1 MANEMIQKITVK
13 AETVKRELH
22 RFTPR
27 VPFTF
32 PAMGWRFSKTA
43 PEGAIVPENG
53 SWACM
58 FRFLERVAKGEKL
71 SISASNPGCGGAACY
86 LGFKP
91 PSRDAGM
98 FLADKEKY
106 KKNVSLGN
114 AFYDAIH
121 APSAL
126 EPHLVLERVVDME
139 DDAPVEV
146 VNLWVDARSL
156 AGLVTLANYDRPT
169 NDNVRIDF
177 ASGCQSLWTI
187 PFQEGAKNEPKAVVG
202 GMDPAV
208 RPLLPPD
215 TASFSM
221 PAVRFVEMAS
231 HIPGSFLEKENWL
244 ALVNLRPENNIRTQ

>member
-1 MANEMIQKITVK
+1 MDREIINSHIVK
-13 AETVKRELH
+13 AGKVKRELH
-22 RFTPR
+22 HFTPCI
-27 VPFTF
+27 PFTF
-32 PAMGWRFSKTA
+32 PALGWRFSKTA

-53 SWACM
+53 SRACM

-98 FLADKEKY
+98 FLAEKEKY
-106 KKNVSLGN
+106 KKSTSLAN

-121 APSAL
+121 APSAR
-126 EPHLVLERVVDME
+126 EAHLVLERVVDMD

-177 ASGCQSLWTI
+177 ASGCQGLWTI
-187 PFQEGAKNEPKAVVG
+187 PFKEGVKKEPKAVVG

-208 RPLLPPD
+208 RSLLPPD
-215 TASFSM
+215 TLSFSA
-221 PAVRFVEMAS
+221 PANRFIEIAS
-231 HIPGSFLEKENWL
+231 NIPGSFLEEKNWL
-244 ALVNLRPENNIRTQ
+244 NIVKD